1 MTSLERPIDYHEA
14 VEPPIDYREAVNDFL
29 KLHKQELELQAIK
42 LTGFYGIDFHELLS
56 RTSRTVW
63 KKWPKKLCTLPG
75 DEKYRYARRILFN
88 HARNLSKSTRRDWNK
103 REPSSGDELERSN
116 YATTTGRDPAVEA
129 IFREEIFAIYRAI
142 TQLHGRRRDVMVL
155 VALGLENNEI
165 RQELDMTVT
174 NLTTTLKRARK
185 SLREILELEDG
196 HEGGELL

>member
-1 MTSLERPIDYHEA
+1 
-14 VEPPIDYREAVNDFL
+14 
-29 KLHKQELELQAIK
+29 
-42 LTGFYGIDFHELLS
+42 
-56 RTSRTVW
+56 
-63 KKWPKKLCTLPG
+63 
-75 DEKYRYARRILFN
+75 
-88 HARNLSKSTRRDWNK
+88 
-103 REPSSGDELERSN
+103 LERSN